1 MSLSEG
7 KEVTYEGWREVE
19 GGGGVGL
26 IVDAAFGTKTGA
38 LTARDDRAWT
48 AGEPDLGLSGL
59 SKG

>member
-1 MSLSEG
+1 
-7 KEVTYEGWREVE
+7 VE